1 MKKSS
6 VFAIIS
12 MAVAISVMAV
22 SCKKEAEADNSGS
35 QMGTQAISST
45 QVKVSSL
52 PVYYNG
58 EKITDFEESLPCFSK
73 DGDAEPIHIITD
85 TALFYFDQDTAF
97 GQFCNIQQMQWVYE
111 TNHKLDLIYQRA
123 MSMGLTDD
131 DTIVPHSLESYWD
144 SIMGVPLN
152 DTSDLRSLLYLW
164 AFDEPFL
171 FGQNRVFFAQ
181 SRPNLGNFNRRIE
194 SYRLVGLSG
203 ALVFCQQTWWG
214 KPRTWHWTIFPG
226 TQDMIELPDYLKN
239 KYCSYFSVG

>member
-35 QMGTQAISST
+35 QKGTQAVT
-45 QVKVSSL
+45 QVNVSSL

-58 EKITDFEESLPCFSK
+58 KKITGFEESLLCFSK
-73 DGDAEPIHIITD
+73 DGNAEPIHVITD
-85 TALFYFDQDTAF
+85 TALFYFDQDSIF
-97 GQFCNIQQMQWVYE
+97 GLFCNMQQRRWVYE
-111 TNHKLDLIYQRA
+111 INRKLDLIYQRA
-123 MSMGLTDD
+123 MRMGLTDN
-131 DTIVPHSLESYWD
+131 DTIVPNSLESYWD
-144 SIMGVPLN
+144 SIMGVPMN

-164 AFDEPFL
+164 VFDEPFL
-171 FGQNRVFFAQ
+171 NGQNRVYFAQ
-181 SRPNLGNFNRRIE
+181 SRPTLGDFNRKIE

-226 TQDMIELPDYLKN
+226 TQDMLELPDHLKN